1 MIGKRLFWFTVGL
14 GVGAGAA
21 VEGRRRVQRVVRRAT
36 PAGMAASVGGS
47 ARALG
52 RDFAAAYNEGR
63 GEMRARESELRGE
76 PGTLDARQ

>member
-21 VEGRRRVQRVVRRAT
+21 VEGRRRLHRAVRRVT
-36 PAGMAASVGGS
+36 PGGVVERIGSS

-52 RDFAAAYNEGR
+52 RDLAAAYDEGR
-63 GEMRARESELRGE
+63 TEMRARESQLRDG
-76 PGTLDARQ
+76 PGTIDLRQ